1 MKHNFLK
8 LFMLLAVGVSLIS
21 CDQEEFSS
29 QEEQALL
36 SSSKTGVISIKSV
49 SANGDDGNVPAN
61 TIDGSL
67 STRWSSLGATGKY
80 ITYDLGSTQ
89 EISGVKIAFY
99 KGNQRKAYFKIR
111 VGNSTSTLS
120 TVFDAKAEG
129 SSGTTSNFETF
140 TFPKVNARYVR
151 ISCFG
156 NSDNNW
162 NSITETQILGE
173 DGDDNGG
180 GDGNPSGDTPTA
192 VLGITEQTWKINSF
206 VGAPSSSARYY
217 DDITDA
223 PGIDYDTYE
232 DPNFFYTDGEWTYFK
247 CYRGLGGSATSQNP
261 RVELREMKNGDL
273 AKWDGSKG
281 NNTMSWTVRVDQLPK
296 STSGNDGVLC
306 FGQIHGP
313 GSTVDDVI
321 RVQFLGQPDQS
332 SGNVRL
338 KISGYITEEVL
349 GGSKILDLGYKLD
362 TEYTFRIEYNDG
374 IVKVF
379 DSRYSSAIFSQEM
392 DTSTEGNYF
401 KVGNYLQSVKG
412 ASFTGSNG
420 VVAIKNLVI
429 TH

>member
-1 MKHNFLK
+1 MKQNFIK
-8 LFMLLAVGVSLIS
+8 LFTLLALGGSFIS
-21 CDQEEFSS
+21 CEQEELVTG
-29 QEEQALL
+29 QEQSEVSAAKNQ
-36 SSSKTGVISIKSV
+36 VISIRSV

-80 ITYDLGSTQ
+80 ITYDLGS
-89 EISGVKIAFY
+89 SKDVSAVKIAWF

-111 VGNSTSTLS
+111 VGNSTSSLS
-120 TVFDAKAEG
+120 TVFDAKTEG

-140 TFPKVNARYVR
+140 NFPKVNARYVR

-156 NSDNNW
+156 NSTNDW

-173 DGDDNGG
+173 AGDIN
-180 GDGNPSGDTPTA
+180 NPPTDDTPTA
-192 VLGITEQTWKINSF
+192 VLGITEDSWKINSF

-247 CYRGLGGSATSQNP
+247 CYRGLGGSANSNNP
-261 RVELREMKNGDL
+261 RVELRELNNGSL
-273 AKWDGSKG
+273 ANWDGSRG
-281 NNTMSWTVRVDQLPK
+281 NNTMTWTVRVDQLPR

-321 RVQFLGQPDQS
+321 RLQFLGSPDQS
-332 SGNVRL
+332 SGSVRL
-338 KISGYITEEVL
+338 KISGYITEKVL

-362 TEYTFRIEYNDG
+362 TEYTFRIEYNSG
-374 IVKVF
+374 TVKVF
-379 DSRYSSAIFSQEM
+379 DNRYSSAIFSQKM

-401 KVGNYLQSVKG
+401 KVGNYLQSVKN

>member
-1 MKHNFLK
+1 MKQNFIK
-8 LFMLLAVGVSLIS
+8 LFTLLALGGSFIS
-21 CDQEEFSS
+21 CEQEELVTG
-29 QEEQALL
+29 QEPSEVSAAKNQ
-36 SSSKTGVISIKSV
+36 VISIRSV

-80 ITYDLGSTQ
+80 ITYDLGS
-89 EISGVKIAFY
+89 SKDVSAVKIAWF

-111 VGNSTSTLS
+111 VGNSTSSLS
-120 TVFDAKAEG
+120 TVFDAKTEG

-140 TFPKVNARYVR
+140 NFPKVNARYVR

-156 NSDNNW
+156 NSTNDW

-173 DGDDNGG
+173 AGDIN
-180 GDGNPSGDTPTA
+180 NPPTGDTPTA
-192 VLGITEQTWKINSF
+192 VLGITEDSWKINSF

-247 CYRGLGGSATSQNP
+247 CYRGLGGSANSNNP
-261 RVELREMKNGDL
+261 RVELRELNNGSL
-273 AKWDGSKG
+273 ANWDGSRG
-281 NNTMSWTVRVDQLPK
+281 NNTMTWTVRVDQLPR

-321 RVQFLGQPDQS
+321 RLQFLGSPDQS
-332 SGNVRL
+332 SGSVRL
-338 KISGYITEEVL
+338 KISGYITEKVL

-362 TEYTFRIEYNDG
+362 TEYTFRIEYNSG
-374 IVKVF
+374 TVKVF
-379 DSRYSSAIFSQEM
+379 DNRYSSAIFSQKM

-401 KVGNYLQSVKG
+401 KVGNYLQSVKN

>member
-1 MKHNFLK
+1 MKQNFIK
-8 LFMLLAVGVSLIS
+8 LFTLLALGGSFIS
-21 CDQEEFSS
+21 CEQEELVTG
-29 QEEQALL
+29 QEQSEVSAAKNQ
-36 SSSKTGVISIKSV
+36 VISIRSV

-80 ITYDLGSTQ
+80 ITYDLGS
-89 EISGVKIAFY
+89 SKDVSAVKIAWF

-111 VGNSTSTLS
+111 VGNSTSSLS
-120 TVFDAKAEG
+120 TVFDAKTEG

-140 TFPKVNARYVR
+140 NFPKVNARYVR

-156 NSDNNW
+156 NSTNDW

-173 DGDDNGG
+173 AGDIN
-180 GDGNPSGDTPTA
+180 NPPTGDTPTA
-192 VLGITEQTWKINSF
+192 VLGITEDSWKINSF

-247 CYRGLGGSATSQNP
+247 CYRGLGGSANSNNP
-261 RVELREMKNGDL
+261 RVELRELNNGSL
-273 AKWDGSKG
+273 ANWDGSRG
-281 NNTMSWTVRVDQLPK
+281 NNTMTWTVRVDQLPR

-321 RVQFLGQPDQS
+321 RLQFLGSPDQS
-332 SGNVRL
+332 SGSVRL
-338 KISGYITEEVL
+338 KISGYITEKVL

-362 TEYTFRIEYNDG
+362 TEYTFRIEYNSG
-374 IVKVF
+374 TVKVF
-379 DSRYSSAIFSQEM
+379 DSRYSSAIFSQKM

-401 KVGNYLQSVKG
+401 KVGNYLQSVKN

>member
-1 MKHNFLK
+1 MKQNFIK
-8 LFMLLAVGVSLIS
+8 LFTLLALGGSFIS
-21 CDQEEFSS
+21 CEQEELVTG
-29 QEEQALL
+29 QEQSEVSAAKNQ
-36 SSSKTGVISIKSV
+36 VISIRSV

-80 ITYDLGSTQ
+80 ITYDLGS
-89 EISGVKIAFY
+89 SKDVSAVKIAWF

-111 VGNSTSTLS
+111 VGNSTSSLS
-120 TVFDAKAEG
+120 TVFDAKTEG

-140 TFPKVNARYVR
+140 NFPKVNARYVR

-156 NSDNNW
+156 NSTNDW

-173 DGDDNGG
+173 AGDIN
-180 GDGNPSGDTPTA
+180 NPPTGDTPTA
-192 VLGITEQTWKINSF
+192 VLGITEDSWKINSF

-247 CYRGLGGSATSQNP
+247 CYRGLGGSANSNNP
-261 RVELREMKNGDL
+261 RVELRELNNGSL
-273 AKWDGSKG
+273 ANWDGSRG
-281 NNTMSWTVRVDQLPK
+281 NNTMTWTVRVDQLPR

-321 RVQFLGQPDQS
+321 RLQFLGSPDQS
-332 SGNVRL
+332 SGSVRL
-338 KISGYITEEVL
+338 KISGYITEKVL

-362 TEYTFRIEYNDG
+362 TEYTFRIEYNSG
-374 IVKVF
+374 TVKVF
-379 DSRYSSAIFSQEM
+379 DNRYSSAIFSQKM

-401 KVGNYLQSVKG
+401 KVGNYLQSVKN

>member
-1 MKHNFLK
+1 MKQNFIK
-8 LFMLLAVGVSLIS
+8 LFTLLALGGSFIS
-21 CDQEEFSS
+21 CEQEELVTG
-29 QEEQALL
+29 QEPSEVSAAKNQ
-36 SSSKTGVISIKSV
+36 VISIRSV

-80 ITYDLGSTQ
+80 ITYDLGS
-89 EISGVKIAFY
+89 SKDVSAVKIAWF

-111 VGNSTSTLS
+111 VGNSTSSLS
-120 TVFDAKAEG
+120 TVFDAKTEG

-140 TFPKVNARYVR
+140 NFPKVNARYVR

-156 NSDNNW
+156 NSTNDW

-173 DGDDNGG
+173 AGDIN
-180 GDGNPSGDTPTA
+180 NPPTGDTPTA
-192 VLGITEQTWKINSF
+192 VLGITEDSWKINSF

-247 CYRGLGGSATSQNP
+247 CYRGLGGSANSNNP
-261 RVELREMKNGDL
+261 RVELRELNNGSL
-273 AKWDGSKG
+273 ANWDGSRG
-281 NNTMSWTVRVDQLPK
+281 NNTMTWTVRVDQLPR

-321 RVQFLGQPDQS
+321 RLQFLGSPDQS
-332 SGNVRL
+332 SGSVRL
-338 KISGYITEEVL
+338 KISGYITEKVL

-362 TEYTFRIEYNDG
+362 TEYTFRIEYNSG
-374 IVKVF
+374 TVKVF
-379 DSRYSSAIFSQEM
+379 DSRYSSAIFSQKM

-401 KVGNYLQSVKG
+401 KVGNYLQSVKN